1 MPAGV
6 ERKMLSVHVL
16 VDVVSKD
23 KLRKFSFGLDKTTEE
38 NDVEDWVIHF
48 SLFQRSTKDEVFREP
63 VLHVDV
69 DVKTKNFRKMDVTAA
84 KGFNQ
89 IQTERT
95 LVDVATV
102 ADRVNAGKAAETALA
117 KSVERVI
124 ESREI
129 A

>member
-6 ERKMLSVHVL
+6 ERKVLSVHVL
-16 VDVVSKD
+16 VDVMSKD
-23 KLRKFSFGLDKTTEE
+23 KLRKFSFGLDKTTQE

-48 SLFQRSTKDEVFREP
+48 SLFERTTKGDIFGEP

-69 DVKTKNFRKMDVTAA
+69 DVKARNFAKMDVTAA

-102 ADRVNAGKAAETALA
+102 ADRVNAGKAAGTALA
-117 KSVERVI
+117 RSVERVI

>member
-6 ERKMLSVHVL
+6 ERKVLSVHVV
-16 VDVVSKD
+16 VDVLSKD

-38 NDVEDWVIHF
+38 NDVQDWVIHF
-48 SLFQRSTKDEVFREP
+48 NLFERSSKDDVFKEP
-63 VLHVDV
+63 VIHVDV
-69 DVKTKNFRKMDVTAA
+69 DVKARNFPRMEVTAA

-95 LVDVATV
+95 LVDVAAV
-102 ADRVNAGKAAETALA
+102 ADRVHAGKAAETALA

>member
-6 ERKMLSVHVL
+6 ERKVLSVHVV
-16 VDVVSKD
+16 VDVLSKD

-38 NDVEDWVIHF
+38 NDVQDWVIHF
-48 SLFQRSTKDEVFREP
+48 NLFERSSKDDVFKEP
-63 VLHVDV
+63 VIHVDV
-69 DVKTKNFRKMDVTAA
+69 DVKARNFRKMEVTAA

-95 LVDVATV
+95 LVDVAAV
-102 ADRVNAGKAAETALA
+102 ADRVHAGKAAETALA

>member
-6 ERKMLSVHVL
+6 ERKVLSVHVV
-16 VDVVSKD
+16 VDVLSKD

-38 NDVEDWVIHF
+38 NDVQDWVIHF
-48 SLFQRSTKDEVFREP
+48 NLFERSSKDDGFKEP
-63 VLHVDV
+63 VIHVDV
-69 DVKTKNFRKMDVTAA
+69 DVKARNFRKMDVTAA

-95 LVDVATV
+95 LVDVAAV
-102 ADRVNAGKAAETALA
+102 ADRVHAGKAAETALA

>member
-1 MPAGV
+1 V
-6 ERKMLSVHVL
+6 LSVHVL
-16 VDVVSKD
+16 VDVMSKD
-23 KLRKFSFGLDKTTEE
+23 KLRKFSFGLDKTTQE

-48 SLFQRSTKDEVFREP
+48 SLFERTTKGDIFGEP

-69 DVKTKNFRKMDVTAA
+69 DVKARNFAKMDVTAA

-102 ADRVNAGKAAETALA
+102 ADRVNAGKAAGTALA
-117 KSVERVI
+117 RSVERVI